1 MGFRI
6 IGQPSRHLSAI
17 RELVLKNWIDGATL
31 IIARKGHNMTQPT
44 FWQSIRLWWGF
55 HKITQHYRDLGSPC
69 PELEAQEELYW
80 RARLEHLR
88 DYASAEYIKT
98 GRHLP
103 DIKQDWMDE
112 NIKPLAKFTDYKQ
125 IIAIRR
131 VVKEM
136 LYDELLHPEALS
148 LWERWLATHQRKIM
162 REHLAENP
170 SGYTPLE
177 TRVLL
182 GK

>member
-1 MGFRI
+1 
-6 IGQPSRHLSAI
+6 
-17 RELVLKNWIDGATL
+17 
-31 IIARKGHNMTQPT
+31 MTQPT

-80 RARLEHLR
+80 RAKPEHLR
-88 DYASAEYIKT
+88 DYASADYIKT
-98 GRHLP
+98 GRPLME
-103 DIKQDWMDE
+103 IKQDWMDE
-112 NIKPLAKFTDYKQ
+112 NIKPMAKFTDYKQ

-131 VVKEM
+131 VVKDM

-148 LWERWLATHQRKIM
+148 LWERRLDDHNKIVM
-162 REHLAENP
+162 QQHLKENP

>member
-1 MGFRI
+1 MA
-6 IGQPSRHLSAI
+6 QS
-17 RELVLKNWIDGATL
+17 
-31 IIARKGHNMTQPT
+31 T
-44 FWQSIRLWWGF
+44 FWQSIRLWWGL

-69 PELEAQEELYW
+69 PEMEAQKELFW

-98 GRHLP
+98 GRPLLE
-103 DIKQDWMDE
+103 IKQDWMDE
-112 NIKPLAKFTDYKQ
+112 HIKPLAKYTDYKE

-131 VVKEM
+131 VVKDM
-136 LYDELLHPEALS
+136 LHDELLHPKALN
-148 LWERWLATHQRKIM
+148 LWDRRLDTYHRKVM
-162 REHLAENP
+162 DEHMAENP
-170 SGYTPLE
+170 SGYTPHE

>member
-1 MGFRI
+1 MSG
-6 IGQPSRHLSAI
+6 IGTSL
-17 RELVLKNWIDGATL
+17 
-31 IIARKGHNMTQPT
+31 
-44 FWQSIRLWWGF
+44 
-55 HKITQHYRDLGSPC
+55 
-69 PELEAQEELYW
+69 PELEAQKELFW

-88 DYASAEYIKT
+88 DYASADYIKT
-98 GRHLP
+98 GRPLME
-103 DIKQDWMDE
+103 IKQDWMDE
-112 NIKPLAKFTDYKQ
+112 NIKPMAKFTDYKQ

-148 LWERWLATHQRKIM
+148 LRERRLESHQEKIM
-162 REHLAENP
+162 REHLVENP

-177 TRVLL
+177 MRVLL